1 MAADFGTDA
10 VNWSFACEVGAVA
23 DTDFTT
29 ERLIARANEDLA
41 NRLGNV
47 TIRVVTLIHHYRGAS
62 SLR

>member
-1 MAADFGTDA
+1 M
-10 VNWSFACEVGAVA
+10 VGAVA

-41 NRLGNV
+41 NGLGNV
-47 TIRVVTLIHHYRGAS
+47 TNRVVSLIHRYRGAS